1 MLFLVLATV
10 MYFLPSIL
18 GHNKRN
24 AGAIFLVNF
33 LLGWTIVGWVVALF
47 WACTA
52 DTRMPVMVLAGPGY
66 YCSRC
71 GAATISGA
79 HFCAA
84 CGRHV

>member
-1 MLFLVLATV
+1 MLFLALATV

-24 AGAIFLVNF
+24 AAGIFLVNF
-33 LLGWTIVGWVVALF
+33 FLGWTIVGWVVALF

-52 DTRMPVMVLAGPGY
+52 DTRMPVMIVAGPGH

-71 GAATISGA
+71 GTAGIIGA
-79 HFCAA
+79 RYCAV
-84 CGRHV
+84 CGRPV

>member
-1 MLFLVLATV
+1 MLFLALATV

-52 DTRMPVMVLAGPGY
+52 DTRMPVVVLAGSGY

-71 GAATISGA
+71 GTASISGA
-79 HFCAA
+79 RFCAA
-84 CGRHV
+84 CGRPV